1 MGSDSERTEEKPE
14 SFIRSNRRRQ
24 ILDGAIA
31 TLAEVGFAGASLA
44 RIAKDLG
51 ISKGVISYHFESKD
65 DLMIK
70 VVEHGYQGMVE
81 AVLPQILEQK
91 TVADSLR
98 THIPELARYA
108 LDHRPTLLAL
118 AEVMGHLRRPDGR
131 LHFGAEGNE
140 IFYEGLE
147 QMYRHGQETGE
158 LRDFDVRVMA
168 ITQQA
173 SIDAMFAYWANHPEH
188 DLVAHAEQ
196 LADLFIHAIR
206 REPTPRT
213 TRKTS

>member
-1 MGSDSERTEEKPE
+1 MRSDSKEPAEKPE

-24 ILDGAIA
+24 ILEGAIA

-44 RIAKDLG
+44 RIAQDLG
-51 ISKGVISYHFESKD
+51 ISKGVISYHFASKD

-81 AVLPQILEQK
+81 AVLPQILAQE

-98 THIPELARYA
+98 THFPELARYA
-108 LDHRPTLLAL
+108 LDHRPMLLAL
-118 AEVMGHLRRPDGR
+118 GEVMGHLRRPDGR

-140 IFYEGLE
+140 VFYEGLE
-147 QMYRHGQETGE
+147 QLYRSGQQSGE

-173 SIDAMFAYWANHPEH
+173 SLDAMFAYWANHPEH

-206 REPTPRT
+206 RQPTKRT
-213 TRKTS
+213 PRKTS

>member
-1 MGSDSERTEEKPE
+1 MGSDSEQTEEKPE

-24 ILDGAIA
+24 ILEGAIA
-31 TLAEVGFAGASLA
+31 TLSEVGFAGASLA

-51 ISKGVISYHFESKD
+51 ISKGVISYHFASKD

-118 AEVMGHLRRPDGR
+118 GEVMGHLRRPDGR
-131 LHFGAEGNE
+131 LHFGAEG
-140 IFYEGLE
+140 YEGLE
-147 QMYRHGQETGE
+147 QLYRHGQETGE

>member
-1 MGSDSERTEEKPE
+1 MGSDSEQPEEKPE

-24 ILDGAIA
+24 ILEGAIA
-31 TLAEVGFAGASLA
+31 TLAAVGFAGASLA
-44 RIAKDLG
+44 RIAKDLS

-70 VVEHGYQGMVE
+70 VVEYGYQAMVE

-108 LDHRPTLLAL
+108 LDHRPTLLAIG
-118 AEVMGHLRRPDGR
+118 EVMGHLRRPDGR
-131 LHFGAEGNE
+131 LHYGAEGNE

-147 QMYRHGQETGE
+147 QMYRSGQESGE

-206 REPTPRT
+206 REPTPRA
-213 TRKTS
+213 TRRKS